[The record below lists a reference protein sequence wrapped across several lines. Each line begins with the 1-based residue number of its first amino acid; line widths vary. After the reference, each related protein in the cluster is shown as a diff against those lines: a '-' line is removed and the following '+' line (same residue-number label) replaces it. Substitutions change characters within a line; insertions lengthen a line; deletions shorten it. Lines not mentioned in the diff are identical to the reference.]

1 MDSKEKALVI
11 MKKVLS
17 IIMLSLAIY
26 PVYSRNNHT
35 RMIVTTDIGGS
46 DPDDIQSLVHLM
58 VMLNDVDL
66 VGIISQH
73 AWVPYGT
80 GAVAVIENVIGAYEK
95 ALPNLLI
102 HDTDYPDAN
111 TIRSMVKKGQPNA
124 AIACVGEGK
133 DSEGSEWIIKM
144 VDKKDKRPIWIA
156 AWSGMNTLAQALWK
170 VSHTRSPKDV
180 EKFVSKL
187 RVYDILGQDDAGAW
201 IAKNYPQLT
210 YIRNKEVYGWP
221 KDDDW
226 YRKNVQEKG
235 PLGKVYASRIW
246 ATEGDTPS
254 FLYCIENGLNSP
266 EHIDFGGWGGRF
278 STFKKENIESMDWVK
293 KSHLDEMQ
301 YAPYL
306 MHGASEEGNGAITR
320 WAEGIHN
327 DFKARMLWTVT
338 NDYSRANHHPVAVI
352 DNDKSR
358 RIITMTARSGKE
370 IL

>member
-80 GAVAVIENVIGAYEK
+80 GAVDVIENVIGAYEK

-111 TIRSMVKKGQPNA
+111 TIRSMVKKEQPNA

-133 DSEGSEWIIKM
+133 DSEGSEWIIK
-144 VDKKDKRPIWIA
+144 D
-156 AWSGMNTLAQALWK
+156 G
-170 VSHTRSPKDV
+170 
-180 EKFVSKL
+180 
-187 RVYDILGQDDAGAW
+187 GQ
-201 IAKNYPQLT
+201 
-210 YIRNKEVYGWP
+210 
-221 KDDDW
+221 
-226 YRKNVQEKG
+226 KG
-235 PLGKVYASRIW
+235 
-246 ATEGDTPS
+246 
-254 FLYCIENGLNSP
+254 
-266 EHIDFGGWGGRF
+266 
-278 STFKKENIESMDWVK
+278 
-293 KSHLDEMQ
+293 Q
-301 YAPYL
+301 APY
-306 MHGASEEGNGAITR
+306 MDCCMVGNEYPGSGSL
-320 WAEGIHN
+320 E
-327 DFKARMLWTVT
+327 
-338 NDYSRANHHPVAVI
+338 S
-352 DNDKSR
+352 KSYPFSKGR
-358 RIITMTARSGKE
+358 GEVCEQIKSI
-370 IL
+370 